1 MICVLLY
8 TDFPVCFTLSSA
20 FSLAISLSIFCLLGI
35 LRDLSVH
42 GQLACYSKRSLCSC
56 LLASLRLCP
65 CPACLSQFSKQ
76 FSLFILKDSLDSSFP
91 TKQKSSNLHI
101 NPVIYSRFPFDYI
114 MNQHTLDTSP
124 LSLWREQAY
133 IFLNIAKE
141 FRDLSVFAKHKRL
154 ASWVDSCPEITI
166 SVEPEPNLALA

>member
-1 MICVLLY
+1 
-8 TDFPVCFTLSSA
+8 
-20 FSLAISLSIFCLLGI
+20 
-35 LRDLSVH
+35 
-42 GQLACYSKRSLCSC
+42 
-56 LLASLRLCP
+56 
-65 CPACLSQFSKQ
+65 
-76 FSLFILKDSLDSSFP
+76 
-91 TKQKSSNLHI
+91 
-101 NPVIYSRFPFDYI
+101 

-154 ASWVDSCPEITI
+154 ASLVDSCPEITI

>member
-1 MICVLLY
+1 MKTNDSKSNCGSKVMICVLLY

-76 FSLFILKDSLDSSFP
+76 FSLFILKNSLDSSSP
-91 TKQKSSNLHI
+91 AEHRSNLL
-101 NPVIYSRFPFDYI
+101 FYI
-114 MNQHTLDTSP
+114 SIQSFSP
-124 LSLWREQAY
+124 G
-133 IFLNIAKE
+133 F
-141 FRDLSVFAKHKRL
+141 F
-154 ASWVDSCPEITI
+154 
-166 SVEPEPNLALA
+166 